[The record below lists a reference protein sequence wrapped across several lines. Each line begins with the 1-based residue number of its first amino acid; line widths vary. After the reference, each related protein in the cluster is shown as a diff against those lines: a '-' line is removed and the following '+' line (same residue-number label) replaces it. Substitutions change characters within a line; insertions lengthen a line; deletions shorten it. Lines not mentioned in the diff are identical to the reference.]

1 MVASFVA
8 ESNAVLI
15 PQISFTVFGEVVTYN
30 LKPKGDKIPVTKEN
44 REGIKLLLPKILT
57 Q

>member
-15 PQISFTVFGEVVTYN
+15 PQISFTVFGEVVTHN